1 MAPLEPFPLPKRDY
15 TRTDAYRVVTA
26 SSYRA
31 IRRLVML
38 LIALQL
44 ITLAVLLAGVVR

>member
-31 IRRLVML
+31 IRRMVLL